1 MVKHL
6 FLIIS
11 IIILQS
17 LSNTATADDTF
28 TVNGNEYKITS
39 STTLAIMKMEVPQN
53 GHVVIPSEIT
63 YNTRTMK
70 VTQIGRYYSGFF
82 NNPEKVVSLVIPAS
96 INLIDYD
103 PYMYIN
109 KIMEKCIN
117 LKKVVFEDSET
128 SLRVPYSYYTD
139 EFLKSRTFFCNSP
152 IEEAYVGRNLNCWY
166 YKHVYGAKTG
176 FSSFYKQ
183 EKLKKVIIGNKVN
196 EIGLSLFE
204 GCINLKEID
213 IPQNVKVIEEAAFE
227 DCSKLERIILHESLK
242 SIGNRA
248 FCGTAISSINLP
260 NTLEKFGESVMASC
274 NSLVSITLPDKIK
287 EIPDNAFGGCE
298 KLSTIVIGSN
308 VNKISRRAFQKTQ
321 LRKIYSKIMEPSK
334 CAIELGNNPAFSS
347 DIFANAILYVPKGT
361 VELYR
366 NASGWNRFFNIQE
379 DNTTMIEGVENDS
392 NLIKDDNIYNMNG
405 IKTDSPNGVYIKGRK
420 KYIKTK

>member
-28 TVNGNEYKITS
+28 TVNGNEYEITS
-39 STTLAIMKMEVPQN
+39 STTLAIVKMEVPQN

-63 YNTRTMK
+63 YNTKTMK
-70 VTQIGRYYSGFF
+70 VTSIGRFNGFF

-96 INLIDYD
+96 ITSISMSIYLYTST
-103 PYMYIN
+103 
-109 KIMEKCIN
+109 IMEKCIN
-117 LKKVVFEDSET
+117 LKKVVFEDSENYL
-128 SLRVPYSYYTD
+128 SIPRSYNTTD
-139 EFLKSRTFFCNSP
+139 YLKSRTFFCNSP
-152 IEEAYVGRNLNCWY
+152 IEEAYVGRNLKCWSD
-166 YKHVYGAKTG
+166 KNAYGKETG

-183 EKLKKVIIGNKVN
+183 EKLKKVVIGNKVS

-213 IPQNVKVIEEAAFE
+213 IPQNVKVIEEAAFG
-227 DCSKLERIILHESLK
+227 DCSKLERIVLHESLK

-248 FCGTAISSINLP
+248 FCGTAISSIYLP
-260 NTLEKFGESVMASC
+260 NTLEIIGEYVMASC
-274 NSLVSITLPDKIK
+274 NSLVSISLPDKIK
-287 EIPDNAFGGCE
+287 EIPDYAFSGCE
-298 KLSTIVIGSN
+298 KLSTVVIGSN
-308 VNKISRRAFQKTQ
+308 VNKISRGAFRNTQ
-321 LRKIYSKIMEPSK
+321 LRKIYSKIKDPSK
-334 CAIELGNNPAFSS
+334 CTIVLGNYPAFSS

-379 DNTTMIEGVENDS
+379 DNTTMIEEVENES
-392 NLIKDDNIYNMNG
+392 NLIKDDNIYN
-405 IKTDSPNGVYIKGRK
+405 SEF
-420 KYIKTK
+420 